1 MSSTAVPAV
10 ILNNGV
16 EIPQLGF
23 GTYQIP
29 PRDTRE
35 VTLAALEAGY
45 RHIDT
50 AEAYRNEKGVGQA
63 VRESGIDRA
72 EIFVTSKLTGS
83 AHAHDEALR
92 AFDTTME
99 DLGLDYLDLFLIHWP
114 LPTDGDFVE
123 TWSAMEEMYRSGRVK
138 AIGVSNFEQDHVR
151 RLMGANA
158 TVPAVNQIEVHPYR
172 AQDPMRA
179 FDAEHG
185 IATEAY
191 SPIAQGAV
199 LNDPVITRI
208 AARVGRSTAQVTLR
222 WHLQRGDIVI
232 PKSVTPERIK
242 ENLNLFDFELT
253 EDDMAAVTALSRA

>member
-1 MSSTAVPAV
+1 MPSITVPA
-10 ILNNGV
+10 ITLNNGA

-23 GTYQIP
+23 GTFQIP
-29 PRDTRE
+29 PRSTRE
-35 VTLAALEAGY
+35 ATRAALKAGY

-72 EIFVTSKLTGS
+72 QVFVTSKLKGS
-83 AHAHDEALR
+83 AHAHEDALR
-92 AFDTTME
+92 AFDGTME
-99 DLGLDYLDLFLIHWP
+99 ELGLDYLDLFLIHWP
-114 LPTDGDFVE
+114 LPTDGNFVE

-138 AIGVSNFEQDHVR
+138 AIGVSNFEPHHLR
-151 RLMGANA
+151 RLMEGSL

-172 AQDPMRA
+172 PQDQLRA
-179 FDAEHG
+179 FDTEHD

-191 SPIAQGAV
+191 SPIAQGKV
-199 LNDPVITRI
+199 LDDPVITRI

-232 PKSVTPERIK
+232 PKSVSPRRME
-242 ENLNLFDFELT
+242 ENFNLFDFEIT
-253 EDDMAAVTALSRA
+253 EDDMVDITALNRG